1 MFIVRPPVELSD
13 VVLRKPGEILREPIT
28 QASLSTKRKRLVS
41 KDARLLTKREIK
53 DLLQETGVIPE

>member
-1 MFIVRPPVELSD
+1 MRPPVELPD
-13 VVLRKPGEILREPIT
+13 VVLRKPGEILRKPIT